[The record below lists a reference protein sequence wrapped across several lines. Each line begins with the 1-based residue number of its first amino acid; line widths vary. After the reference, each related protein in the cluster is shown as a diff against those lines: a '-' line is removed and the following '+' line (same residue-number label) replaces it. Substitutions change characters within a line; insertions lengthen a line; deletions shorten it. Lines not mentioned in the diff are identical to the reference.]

1 MPWRTAVVDV
11 FCVAGL
17 ATSFATPLTAHHSHA
32 NYDIS
37 TWTVLEGTVKQ
48 LVLMAPH
55 SIVYLDVKD
64 EKGAVATWA
73 LEATNQRTIFNNG
86 VKREDVRPGDSIKV
100 RCHLL
105 RDGARG
111 CLLGFITPTHGDAAR
126 GHGIEIEW
134 D

>member
-1 MPWRTAVVDV
+1 MPWRTVVA
-11 FCVAGL
+11 FLCVASLGAPL
-17 ATSFATPLTAHHSHA
+17 AAHHSHA
-32 NYDIS
+32 NYDIA
-37 TWTVLEGTVKQ
+37 TWTVMEGTVKQ

-64 EKGAVATWA
+64 EKGAAATWA
-73 LEATNQRTIFNNG
+73 LEAANQRTILNNG
-86 VKREDVRPGDSIKV
+86 VKKEDVRPGDRVKV

-111 CLLGFITPTHGDAAR
+111 CLLGFITPMHGDAAR
-126 GHGIEIEW
+126 GHGVEVEW

>member
-1 MPWRTAVVDV
+1 MSWRTAVVAV
-11 FCVAGL
+11 LSMAGL
-17 ATSFATPLTAHHSHA
+17 ATGVAVPAGAHHSHA

-37 TWTVLEGTVKQ
+37 KWTMLQGTVKQ

-64 EKGAVATWA
+64 EKGTVTTWA
-73 LEATNQRTIFNNG
+73 LEATNQRTILNNG
-86 VKREDVRPGDSIKV
+86 VKPQDVRAGDLVKV

-105 RDGARG
+105 RDGAKG
-111 CLLGFITPTHGDAAR
+111 CLLGFVTPMHGDTAR
-126 GHGIEIEW
+126 GHGVELEW

>member
-1 MPWRTAVVDV
+1 MPWRTVVA
-11 FCVAGL
+11 FLCVASLGAPL
-17 ATSFATPLTAHHSHA
+17 AAHHSHA
-32 NYDIS
+32 NYDIA
-37 TWTVLEGTVKQ
+37 TWTVMEGTVKQ

-64 EKGAVATWA
+64 EKGAATWA
-73 LEATNQRTIFNNG
+73 LEAANQRTILNNG
-86 VKREDVRPGDSIKV
+86 VKKEDVRPGDRVKV

-111 CLLGFITPTHGDAAR
+111 CLLGFITPMHGDAAR
-126 GHGIEIEW
+126 GHGVELEW